1 MKVTSLAL
9 VALVSLPVTAA
20 TQESVAKQAAQ
31 TGSRVESSTV
41 PITTSSAEGRQI
53 YLEAQKLAD
62 EFHFTDAYAKYGE
75 AIAADGD
82 FALAYYGRAL
92 SAPTAATFF
101 ENLEKA
107 VTRVDHASPA
117 EQHMILALQAGT
129 NSDPAGQLK
138 HLNAL
143 VAAYPQDARPH
154 FLLANYY
161 NGRQEYKPA
170 IEHYARAVE
179 LDPGFTPAYNV
190 LGYANRALERY
201 DDAERAFKKY
211 IELQPNEPN
220 PYDSYAEFLMKTGRF
235 DGSIAAYRKALA
247 ADPAFTFSFIGIG
260 NDQILQG
267 RPEDARATF
276 KEFYDKAVND
286 GLRRT
291 ALFWTAASYVH
302 EWKRD
307 DALATIRR
315 MSAIAEKSG
324 DLAALSGDH
333 VLAGGVLLETGG
345 SPDEALAEF
354 RKAVEVIE
362 RADVSE
368 DVKEATRRNNL
379 YGEAL
384 VTIRKGDVAAAK
396 SLAEAY
402 RAKVEPLGV
411 AFEVQQVHEL
421 NGRIALLESKPDL
434 AVTELEQ
441 SNQQDPRNLWALSKA
456 YEAKGDAGRA
466 RELAKDTADFN
477 QLSFPYAYVRGEAR
491 KAVGES

>member
-1 MKVTSLAL
+1 MKLTFLAL
-9 VALVSLPVTAA
+9 VALVSLAA
-20 TQESVAKQAAQ
+20 LAAAQGSVAKQAAQ
-31 TGSRVESSTV
+31 TETRVESTAL
-41 PITTSSAEGRQI
+41 PITTSSAEGRRL

-62 EFHFTDAYAKYGE
+62 EFHFPDAHAKYDE

-92 SAPTAATFF
+92 SAPTAAAFF
-101 ENLEKA
+101 EDLEKA
-107 VTRVDHASPA
+107 VARVDHASPA

-129 NSDPAGQLK
+129 NSDPEGQLK

-143 VAAYPQDARPH
+143 VAAYPQDARAH

-161 NGRQEYKPA
+161 NGRQEYEPA
-170 IEHYARAVE
+170 IVHYARAVE

-190 LGYANRALERY
+190 LGYAYRALERY

-220 PYDSYAEFLMKTGRF
+220 PYDSYAELLMKTGRF
-235 DGSIAAYRKALA
+235 EESIAAYRKALA

-260 NDQILQG
+260 NDQVLQG
-267 RPEDARATF
+267 RPEEARATF

-333 VLAGGVLLETGG
+333 VLAGNVLLETGG

-354 RKAVEVIE
+354 RKAVDVIE
-362 RADVSE
+362 KADVSE
-368 DVKEATRRNNL
+368 EVKEATRRNNL
-379 YGEAL
+379 YAEAL
-384 VTIRKGDVAAAK
+384 VAIRKGDVAEAK
-396 SLAEAY
+396 SLTEAY

-434 AVTELEQ
+434 ALTELEQ

-456 YEAKGDAGRA
+456 YEAKGDSVRA
-466 RELAKDTADFN
+466 RELVKDTADFN

-491 KAVGES
+491 KALEQS